1 MSVGYQRPLELMDIW
16 NVNPDRNVEGLSDK
30 FKSSLEK
37 RRVTRLLIFVV
48 GILIVTSRF
57 DVKPSISGLILSYM
71 LSIVQ
76 LIHQWVSEFV
86 THYWVSMYYNS
97 RTIRKATSHYFLDCS
112 SGQGTIIK
120 AKWPLS
126 SQCPSSHSTLK
137 TSIALRIPTTA
148 GDPFDCANLR

>member
-1 MSVGYQRPLELMDIW
+1 MVPLMSVGYQRPLELMDIW

-71 LSIVQ
+71 LSIVS
-76 LIHQWVSEFV
+76 LS
-86 THYWVSMYYNS
+86 
-97 RTIRKATSHYFLDCS
+97 TSGCQKS
-112 SGQGTIIK
+112 
-120 AKWPLS
+120 
-126 SQCPSSHSTLK
+126 
-137 TSIALRIPTTA
+137 
-148 GDPFDCANLR
+148 